1 MIKIILNRIS
11 KINLSVKLLIIICFG
26 LFVGTYLP
34 PAIKAGFYT
43 VSLIIEEFLILI
55 MPGIIFCF
63 LFSSMISL
71 KNKALPLVTFLF
83 LAVSISNFSSAIF
96 SYIFGIFTLPY
107 LNVAFTP
114 LAQTANE
121 LLPLWHPKLPLF
133 ISCESALMAAL
144 VLGILFSIYPFP
156 QVEAV
161 ASKLKKVVSLL
172 LEKGFTPLLPF
183 FILGFLFKIQ
193 HEGALTPIIEGYGP
207 IFILI
212 IFLCF
217 LYITLL
223 YYIVSKFNMKKAFSY
238 IKNTIPSGIMGF
250 TTMSSIATM
259 PLTLQAAE
267 KNTKDTI
274 IGETVVPF
282 TVNIHLIGDT
292 LEIPMM
298 ALAILASFGAPL
310 PTLEQYILFAG
321 YFVLCRFAVA
331 AIPGGGILMVLPIL
345 ESYLGFSPEM
355 SALITTLFILFDPF
369 ATAANVIG
377 NGAFVLLT
385 ASFLRIKRFN
395 LAFAKNS

>member
-1 MIKIILNRIS
+1 MIKIILNRVS
-11 KINLSVKLLIIICFG
+11 KINLSVKLLIIICLG

-43 VSLIIEEFLILI
+43 VSLIIEEFLMFI

-63 LFSSMISL
+63 LFSSMISF

-83 LAVSISNFSSAIF
+83 VAVSISNFFSSIF

-107 LNVAFTP
+107 LNVAFKP

-121 LLPLWHPKLPLF
+121 LLPLWHLKLPLF

-156 QVEAV
+156 QVESA
-161 ASKLKKVVSLL
+161 ALKLKKIVSVF
-172 LEKGFTPLLPF
+172 LEKGFTPILPL

-193 HEGALTPIIEGYGP
+193 HEGALTTIIEGYGP

-212 IFLCF
+212 IFLYF

-223 YYIVSKFNMKKAFSY
+223 YYIVAKFNMKKAFSY
-238 IKNTIPSGIMGF
+238 IKNTIPSGVMGF

-267 KNTKDTI
+267 KNTKDPNI
-274 IGETVVPF
+274 AETVVPF
-282 TVNIHLIGDT
+282 TVNIHLIGDA

-298 ALAILASFGAPL
+298 ALAILASFGVPF
-310 PTLEQYILFAG
+310 PTLDQYILFAG

-377 NGAFVLLT
+377 NGGFTLLIANFLKT
-385 ASFLRIKRFN
+385 KRVNMAS
-395 LAFAKNS
+395 AKNS